1 MTVGAIILPL
11 LALVVCGGGAWLAW
25 RLVRAAEFGEGEH
38 SPSDGGDSASEPSHT
53 APVEDEDSREP
64 PAERSGV
71 QITGFVIATA
81 AILIGLGGIGYVLAG
96 PLGIDTMWLL
106 VAYALVLAIVV
117 GATVAVWR
125 RNRARRPGTGE

>member
-25 RLVRAAEFGEGEH
+25 RLVRAAEIGEGED
-38 SPSDGGDSASEPSHT
+38 SSADGGDSASEPSDA
-53 APVEDEDSREP
+53 APVEDEDSRHAQ
-64 PAERSGV
+64 AERSGV
-71 QITGFVIATA
+71 HLTGFVIATA

-96 PLGIDTMWLL
+96 ALGIDTMWLL
-106 VAYALVLAIVV
+106 VAYALVLVIVV
-117 GATVAVWR
+117 GATLAVWR